1 MATGIHSRL
10 QSGRTPVKSP
20 SPSPWYV
27 DLPRRG
33 WRGLS
38 PRRRLALIAV
48 VLLVI
53 GGGLM
58 MAQLRASNQ
67 PGELYPFA
75 VAPMELRDMARELAV
90 VGIPHDI
97 NSEGNNLLVAPARQ
111 EQARLYLR
119 DRGLP
124 RARPE
129 LQTREYSTMSPE
141 TASERQA
148 FLEEQLRINL
158 RQLEGVADASVQIAM
173 PPPSYGMGDQAP
185 TTACVK
191 LEMQAGRSLDR
202 QQVGGVV
209 AMVSASVTDLKPEN
223 VQVVDQTGRVLTAH
237 GGDEQQEL
245 LGNLQASLELRLNQ
259 KAQALLDH
267 CFGVGRAF
275 ATVAVELDTSE
286 IEIRRKE
293 MMPNTFVVLQHRT
306 DKESYGSDSEAPG
319 AQMSAQSGGKSYNK
333 ICEITR
339 GEASQS
345 YSVKVDRMPRIKRLT
360 CAVAMDRAAEA
371 PQVRELMLGALGL
384 DETRG
389 DFVTVQTIAPPIVA
403 EPDTPVATTAAPAPP
418 QFSGWALG
426 AGFLL
431 AGLAALLAAGLRP
444 RRPGSELAMEQ
455 RSTMVG
461 IQDLRQTEIAA
472 ETGLRSTQRI
482 EEYVRQVP
490 NRAAATLKELWLQ

>member
-10 QSGRTPVKSP
+10 QSGRTPVKTP
-20 SPSPWYV
+20 TPAPWYLA
-27 DLPRRG
+27 LPRRG
-33 WRGLS
+33 WQRLS
-38 PRRRLALIAV
+38 FRQRWALIAA
-48 VLLVI
+48 VLLLI
-53 GGGLM
+53 GGGLLT
-58 MAQLRASNQ
+58 AQLRANSR
-67 PGELYPFA
+67 PSELYPFA
-75 VAPMELRDMARELAV
+75 IAPMELRDMARELAV
-90 VGIPHDI
+90 VGIPHDV
-97 NSEGNNLLVAPARQ
+97 NLEGNNLLVVPSRQ

-173 PPPSYGMGDQAP
+173 PPPSYGMGDETP

-191 LEMQAGRSLDR
+191 LEMQAGRSLSHS
-202 QQVGGVV
+202 QVGGVV
-209 AMVSASVTDLKPEN
+209 AMVSASVTNLKPEN
-223 VQVVDQTGRVLTAH
+223 VQVVDQTGRVLTSQS
-237 GGDEQQEL
+237 GDEQQEL

-267 CFGVGRAF
+267 CFGAGRAF

-286 IEIRRKE
+286 IEIRRKD
-293 MMPNTFVVLQHRT
+293 MLPNTFVVLQHRS
-306 DKESYGSDSEAPG
+306 DKESYGADSEAPG
-319 AQMSAQSGGKSYNK
+319 AQMSTQSNGKSYNK
-333 ICEITR
+333 ICEITK

-389 DFVTVQTIAPPIVA
+389 DFVTVQTITPPIMA
-403 EPDTPVATTAAPAPP
+403 EPDAPAATTVPAPP

-431 AGLAALLAAGLRP
+431 AGLAALFAAGLRP
-444 RRPGSELAMEQ
+444 RRLQSELAMEQ
-455 RSTMVG
+455 RSTLYG
-461 IQDLRQTEIAA
+461 IQDLRQTESSD
-472 ETGLRSTQRI
+472 ETGLRQTQRI